1 VSRGSLAVPVFLP
14 ELLMVRLTGFEPVA
28 LSSGG

>member
-1 VSRGSLAVPVFLP
+1 VYGRGPLPVL
-14 ELLMVRLTGFEPVA
+14 VRLTGFEPVA